1 MFVERVQEDH
11 RIQAA
16 GDSHHDR
23 LPAFEQLAILDVLFN
38 ALEQIGHVPMLLHW
52 RDGAGT
58 AKVSATS
65 GCGKTATDSSRRNW

>member
-23 LPAFEQLAILDVLFN
+23 LPAFEQPAILDVLFR
-38 ALEQIGHVPMLLHW
+38 ALEQIGHAPMLLHPP
-52 RDGAGT
+52 
-58 AKVSATS
+58 
-65 GCGKTATDSSRRNW
+65 RRARTVKFQGRRRMR